1 MARNHY
7 THLPPVPLVD
17 RPKLDEKG
25 RVVIPVELRET
36 MDLKPGQEF
45 VASEKN
51 GVLLLVPVV
60 VSVAPRD
67 P

>member
-1 MARNHY
+1 M
-7 THLPPVPLVD
+7 D

-67 P
+67 